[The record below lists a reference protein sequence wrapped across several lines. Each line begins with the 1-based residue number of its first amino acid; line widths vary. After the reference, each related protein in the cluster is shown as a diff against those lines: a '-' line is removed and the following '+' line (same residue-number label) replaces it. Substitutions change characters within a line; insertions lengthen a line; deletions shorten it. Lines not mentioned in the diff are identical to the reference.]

1 MTATRKIDVAPPPLE
16 NGDRLT
22 REEFEIRYEAM
33 PRLKKAEL
41 IEGVVYFATS
51 VRASHGE
58 AHGTLATLLGVFSA
72 YTSGIFIADNSTVR
86 LDENNEPQPD
96 VLMCIDADKG
106 GSARIDEDDF
116 IAGAPELIL
125 EIATSDSAYDLYDK
139 KEAYRH
145 NGVQEYV
152 VWTARERSLSW
163 FALSS
168 DEYIALEPDESGII
182 RSRVFPGLWLNV
194 DAFVAGDLALVYET
208 LQNGI
213 ADKSHQAFV
222 KKLSQG

>member
-16 NGDRLT
+16 NGERLT
-22 REEFEIRYEAM
+22 REAFEIRYEAM

-41 IEGVVYFATS
+41 VEGVVYFATS

-58 AHGTLATLLGVFSA
+58 AHGVLATLLGIFSA
-72 YTSGIFIADNSTVR
+72 YTSGTFIADNSTVR

-125 EIATSDSAYDLYDK
+125 EVATSASAYDLYDK
-139 KEAYRH
+139 KEAYRR
-145 NGVQEYV
+145 NGVREYV
-152 VWTARERSLSW
+152 VWVVRGRSLSW
-163 FALSS
+163 FALQSG
-168 DEYIALEPDESGII
+168 EYVELAPDESGII
-182 RSRVFPGLWLNV
+182 RSQVFPGLWLNV
-194 DAFVAGDLALVYET
+194 DAFIAGDLALVYET
-208 LQNGI
+208 LQTGI
-213 ADKSHQAFV
+213 SDGSHQAFV
-222 KKLSQG
+222 KKLSRD